1 MQLAAIGVTLG
12 IALLSGAFSGFV
24 SSKCG
29 SLDEFFDD
37 KAHFHECEYDIV
49 SAALVT
55 LQEPKTAA
63 NFK

>member
-1 MQLAAIGVTLG
+1 LAAIGVTLG
-12 IALLSGAFSGFV
+12 IALLSGALSGFL

-49 SAALVT
+49 TPAPAM